1 MFYTDEVMN
10 FTAARQFCFSHEAEM
25 VSILDE
31 GELNFLKD
39 ARNSKYRF
47 ILKLKIKRNDWLL
60 DGRVHDTSMARWNIK
75 KLYEANLT

>member
-10 FTAARQFCFSHEAEM
+10 FTAARQFCFSHNAEM

-47 ILKLKIKRNDWLL
+47 ILKVKI
-60 DGRVHDTSMARWNIK
+60 
-75 KLYEANLT
+75 

>member
-31 GELNFLKD
+31 GELNFLKE
-39 ARNSKYRF
+39 ARNCKYKF
-47 ILKLKIKRNDWLL
+47 ILKLKIKRNEWLL
-60 DGRVHDTSMARWNIK
+60 EDTCPWHVHGTSMERWNIK
-75 KLYEANLT
+75 KIG